1 MNNKLKNAYKSLYMF
16 LEKQETG
23 CLFSIE
29 RHKKKCCT
37 PKSTTLEYSRDLKY
51 LECL

>member
-29 RHKKKCCT
+29 RHKKSVALRKVQH
-37 PKSTTLEYSRDLKY
+37 LNIQGI
-51 LECL
+51 